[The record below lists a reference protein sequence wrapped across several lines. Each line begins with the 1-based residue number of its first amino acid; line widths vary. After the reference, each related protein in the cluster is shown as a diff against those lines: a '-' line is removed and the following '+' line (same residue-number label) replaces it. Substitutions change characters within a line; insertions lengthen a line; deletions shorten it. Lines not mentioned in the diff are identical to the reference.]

1 MASSIDSLHKLVLA
15 KDWEAMNLAEDV
27 GDTAAPMLKEL
38 LGNHDG
44 EIRDLALGCLVL
56 TGDQHLT
63 KVLAQALSDTDEDV
77 RMRALL
83 ALESRYDQKI
93 LPELLAN
100 LENPDANIRTGVAAL
115 IGNLRDSSAV
125 APLQHRL
132 QQEDDRESARQMR
145 LALAKLGN
153 ESLKLEIA
161 GQLDSAESHIRL
173 QGIRDLAY
181 IDDKA
186 LAARLRP
193 ALRDRDN
200 AFEIGDP
207 DQPRFAR
214 VCDAAV
220 ILLARW
226 YPQALPFVTEAP
238 RNYTDEEVATA
249 ERLLN
254 SLESRQ

>member
-1 MASSIDSLHKLVLA
+1 VLA
-15 KDWEAMNLAEDV
+15 KDWEAMNLAEDI

-63 KVLAQALSDTDEDV
+63 KILAQALSDTDEDV

-83 ALESRYDQKI
+83 ALESRFDHTI

-100 LENPDANIRTGVAAL
+100 LENADADIRTGVASM

-132 QQEDDRESARQMR
+132 QQEDDDESARQMR
-145 LALAKLGN
+145 LALAKLGD
-153 ESLKLEIA
+153 ESLKQEFA
-161 GQLDSAESHIRL
+161 GQLDGANSGLRF

-193 ALRDRDN
+193 ALRDRTN

-207 DQPRFAR
+207 DQPRFGR

-220 ILLARW
+220 MVLFRW
-226 YPQALPFVTEAP
+226 YPQALAFVTEAP
-238 RNYTDEEVATA
+238 RNYTDDEIATA
-249 ERLLN
+249 ERFLD